1 MEEYGSA
8 GLSGMVVAREI
19 KNLCTILAET
29 QHELRD
35 YHKWKFDE
43 AKKAEKFSGRMN
55 IPELE
60 QEIDR
65 LNEINAGLTKQVD
78 EYEEQ
83 LQVYQ
88 NYFKKYEAE
97 QKRLKEH
104 IKILETAIDNRK

>member
-1 MEEYGSA
+1 MEEYGIA
-8 GLSGMVVAREI
+8 GASGMIVAEELKKLRR
-19 KNLCTILAET
+19 ILAET
-29 QHELRD
+29 QCDLRD

-65 LNEINAGLTKQVD
+65 LNEINADLTKQVD

-104 IKILETAIDNRK
+104 IKILETVIDNRK

>member
-1 MEEYGSA
+1 MEEYGIA
-8 GLSGMVVAREI
+8 GASGIIVAEELKKLRR
-19 KNLCTILAET
+19 ILAET
-29 QHELRD
+29 QRDLRD

-43 AKKAEKFSGRMN
+43 AKKEEKFSGCMN

-104 IKILETAIDNRK
+104 IKILETVIDNRK